1 MDKYIKEKIIYRFW
15 NETFYKINSDKLS
28 ELLESSKNNKEN
40 IYETS
45 NDFNNNKNNNLEFKY
60 NSNDSS
66 FSTNYSSITLSNTDK
81 YSNHN
86 NINKDFIIIDFRDKE
101 EYNKLH
107 IIQAINFPPINI
119 SRDKFPFDMVLMRN
133 KPGKI
138 IIMYYKDIKKGIKY
152 LNDCME
158 RYDNIVLLDGGIE
171 NFREEYPEF
180 LEGQEKEKY
189 IKIKKEKDEKK
200 RNEWNFNFID

>member
-1 MDKYIKEKIIYRFW
+1 MDKYIKEKIIYPFW
-15 NETFYKINSDKLS
+15 NETFYKINSKKLS
-28 ELLESSKNNKEN
+28 ELLESSKNSKEN

-45 NDFNNNKNNNLEFKY
+45 NDFNNNKNNLEFKY
-60 NSNDSS
+60 NSNNSS
-66 FSTNYSSITLSNTDK
+66 FSTNYSSITLLNTN
-81 YSNHN
+81 YN

-138 IIMYYKDIKKGIKY
+138 IIMYYKESKKGIEY
-152 LNDCME
+152 LNDCMNKG
-158 RYDNIVLLDGGIE
+158 YDNIVLLDGGIE

>member
-1 MDKYIKEKIIYRFW
+1 MDKYIKEKIIYPFW
-15 NETFYKINSDKLS
+15 NETIYKINSKKLS

-60 NSNDSS
+60 NSNNSS
-66 FSTNYSSITLSNTDK
+66 FSTNYSSITLLNTN
-81 YSNHN
+81 YS

-138 IIMYYKDIKKGIKY
+138 IIMYYKESKKGIEY
-152 LNDCME
+152 LNDCMNKG
-158 RYDNIVLLDGGIE
+158 YDNNVLLDGGIE

-180 LEGQEKEKY
+180 LEGQEKGKY
-189 IKIKKEKDEKK
+189 IKITKEKDEKK